1 MKKYLLMAPALFLCA
16 FSFTQVEWAPTGTKY
31 YYTYWWDDGISYNTD
46 VIEVEVV
53 GDTLIQGKNCR
64 VFQQNSGII
73 GWNWGCAGSQYM
85 YEEDGRAYFYNDAN
99 QSFGLLYDFTKTAG
113 ESWKVPV
120 CGNEFCKGLDTLI
133 VAVDSVT
140 YTEQNGLQIRTQH
153 VRLSSG
159 PDGAA
164 LGNGKVY
171 ENIGSATRMYFV
183 EGFCVT
189 AEAGIL
195 NLRCFESPGAGI
207 FNFVGEAC
215 DRINAVQEI
224 ALGNI
229 QLLFYPNPA
238 VGFLNFRLRGPQNLQ
253 GCVFRIVNAKGEL
266 VESFRTNQSET
277 HYVQTVSNWA
287 SGLYFVQCMRN
298 GKVIASGKFAV
309 SR

>member
-1 MKKYLLMAPALFLCA
+1 MKKYLLLA
-16 FSFTQVEWAPTGTKY
+16 FMFFPFVHSLTQVEWAPTGARY

-53 GDTLIQGKNCR
+53 GDTLIQGKSCQ

-73 GWNWGCAGSQYM
+73 GWNWGCEGSQYM
-85 YEEDGRAYFYNDAN
+85 YEEDGKVYFYNDAS
-99 QSFGLLYDFTKTAG
+99 QSFGLLYDFTKVAG
-113 ESWKVPV
+113 ESWKVPL
-120 CGNEFCKGLDTLI
+120 CANEICKELDTLT
-133 VAVDSVT
+133 VVVDSIT
-140 YTEQNGLQIRTQH
+140 YTELNSIQIKTQH
-153 VRLSSG
+153 VRISLDST
-159 PDGAA
+159 GATW
-164 LGNGKVY
+164 GISKIY
-171 ENIGSATRMYFV
+171 ENMGSAIRMYLV
-183 EGFCVT
+183 EGICITV
-189 AEAGIL
+189 EAGII
-195 NLRCFESPGAGI
+195 NLRCFDSPDTGI
-207 FNFVGEAC
+207 FNFAGEAC

-266 VESFRTNQSET
+266 VESFRTNQPET